1 MERVRVVAPLGANIR
16 GPAKIRLSPEQ
27 AKRREA
33 FLAPF
38 RGKAK
43 GEYVLPGDIV
53 VPFKHGE
60 EFSID
65 KAEGRLNPQLFEVL
79 GNPGRK
85 AARKDGDDGG
95 SDEAGGDDGHQSDE
109 GEGE

>member
-16 GPAKIRLSPEQ
+16 GPATIRLSAEQ

-53 VPFKHGE
+53 VAFKHGE
-60 EFSID
+60 EFSVD

-79 GNPGRK
+79 SKPRRK
-85 AARKDGDDGG
+85 AEATDEAAKAADDDAGDD
-95 SDEAGGDDGHQSDE
+95 D
-109 GEGE
+109 GEGEDE